1 MQSSVYVPGVSGY
14 KVKFGK
20 DFVEFHCGPQGPV
33 RIGDLDKALSPKTE
47 PQTPAPS
54 LFIVV
59 GGVTLIRDAEVE
71 CDMGSKSELVQGW
84 SVKTALLNGRH
95 IVCGI
100 GPQGHA
106 SADQVATDAESVADV
121 VRKILREEL
130 RPGGLLY
137 RRA

>member
-1 MQSSVYVPGVSGY
+1 M
-14 KVKFGK
+14 
-20 DFVEFHCGPQGPV
+20 
-33 RIGDLDKALSPKTE
+33 
-47 PQTPAPS
+47 
-54 LFIVV
+54 
-59 GGVTLIRDAEVE
+59 
-71 CDMGSKSELVQGW
+71 
-84 SVKTALLNGRH
+84 LNGRH